1 MSIDF
6 DPTAIDI
13 AFDPY
18 TQRMK
23 GIATHGYT
31 PFDVPFISHIV
42 GNLYQGGC
50 RNGLV
55 LPSTIKHL
63 ISLYKWESY
72 TVSHELGSET
82 VVTMY
87 DSEDQG
93 FEQVEEL
100 AELAVKCMKDGP
112 TLIHCQAG
120 LNRSSLV
127 AARAIMLGFGA
138 TAEHAISLIRDKR
151 SPACLCNKS
160 FETWLRAIDDSRKK
174 KHD

>member
-1 MSIDF
+1 MS

-18 TQRMK
+18 TQRMT
-23 GIATHGYT
+23 GVARHGLT

-50 RNGLV
+50 RDGLV
-55 LPSTIKHL
+55 LPSSIQHV
-63 ISLYKWESY
+63 ISLYKWEKY
-72 TVSHELGSET
+72 TVSHNLGSNT

-100 AELAVKCMKDGP
+100 AELAVMCMQDGP

-127 AARAIMLGFGA
+127 AARAIMLGYGA
-138 TAEHAISLIRDKR
+138 TAQHAIELIRDKR
-151 SPACLCNKS
+151 SPACLCNRS
-160 FETWLRAIDDSRKK
+160 FEEWLLGLDSESAA
-174 KHD
+174 